1 MSDSIQRRVSDYYTG
16 KLKSHGASHW
26 GVDWNSTESQVL
38 RFEQLCRVID
48 QPAYSVLDYGCGY
61 GALIDYLDERGG
73 TYTYTGYDIAPAMI
87 EAARGHYAGRDAVRF
102 TASVAE
108 LQPADYIIASGIFN
122 VKMDIS
128 NESWHE
134 YIQQTVDMMWGL
146 ARRGIAFNALTS
158 YSDAEYMRDDLHYAD
173 PLHWFDHFKRHKTRQ
188 VALLHD
194 YGLYEFTLLA
204 RRDERSPFMD
214 RDQVGDSPQP

>member
-1 MSDSIQRRVSDYYTG
+1 MCDSIHRQVSNYYTN

-38 RFEQLCRVID
+38 RFEQLCRIIN

-61 GALIDYLDERGG
+61 GALINYLDERGD
-73 TYTYTGYDIAPAMI
+73 TYTYTGYDIAPAMV
-87 EAARGHYAGRDAVRF
+87 ETARTHYASRDGVCF
-102 TASVAE
+102 TSNTDE

-122 VKMDIS
+122 VKMDVS
-128 NESWHE
+128 NEAWHQ
-134 YIQQTVDMMWGL
+134 YIQHTLDIMWGL

-158 YSDAEYMRDDLHYAD
+158 YSDPEHMRDNLHYAD
-173 PLHWFDHFKRHKTRQ
+173 PQHWFDHFKRHKTRQ

-204 RRDERSPFMD
+204 RRDERSPFID
-214 RDQVGDSPQP
+214 HDQTGKMP